1 MISFIV
7 IGKNEERN
15 LFKCISSINETIK
28 INKIVDCEI
37 IYIDSDSTDYSIEII
52 KSFKNVMAFKIK
64 GDINAALARNVG
76 AKKSIG
82 DILFFIDGDME
93 LIPENFKQY
102 YENGKLIGGE
112 YIAGNFYHCLYHDNT
127 LISKELYSTV
137 TKDSNKTLAGG
148 MFLINRDLWF
158 KNNGMRTCFRRS
170 QDYDLAMRMAK
181 SGNKILLRSTPL
193 ALHHTIDYNYFGR
206 FTKDLFTGNFFY
218 QILLIKYNL
227 FNKYIIPEVM
237 REITLMILILS
248 MALVYISSNTI
259 YLSLYLFSILL
270 KLIYKKRIKEIVKYL
285 YIYIALDI
293 CGFLSFFIFWPKSVK
308 RKNYQI
314 IRA

>member
-7 IGKNEERN
+7 IGRNEEKN
-15 LFKCISSINETIK
+15 LFKCLSSINKTIK
-28 INKIVDCEI
+28 INKITDSEI
-37 IYIDSDSTDYSIEII
+37 IYVDSDSSDGSIEII
-52 KSFKNVMAFKIK
+52 KSFKDVMAFKIK

-76 AKKSIG
+76 AKKSKG

-102 YENGKLIGGE
+102 YNKGTLVDGG

-137 TKDSNKTLAGG
+137 TKDSNKTIAGG

-227 FNKYIIPEVM
+227 FNKHIIPEIM
-237 REITLMILILS
+237 REITLMILMLS
-248 MALVYISSNTI
+248 VGIVYTLSNI
-259 YLSLYLFSILL
+259 NYLSLYFLSILL
-270 KLIYKKRIKEIVKYL
+270 KLIYKKRIKEIIKYL
-285 YIYIALDI
+285 YIYITLDI
-293 CGFLSFFIFWPKSVK
+293 CNLLSLVSFWPKNIK
-308 RKNYQI
+308 RKDYQI
-314 IRA
+314 IRV